1 MVYMLLCLTRR
12 RIHLQCQ
19 HGFWAQTRSLEV
31 RWFVMLVVRWF
42 VIADKL
48 QFDALCIHLQ
58 AFAQF
63 ATYIYIY
70 ICEFLCKLR
79 LFDVEW
85 CRKHLNVEHT
95 EMGKILHGT
104 VALSGACRTNARMYR
119 ISKSSNRLLLDV
131 VQLATWYCHANLDL
145 LLCNIWGYV
154 KDGNPWQLS
163 SWLMRDLFR
172 PVQRM
177 RFKATKSNSKHI
189 LDSVCRCFSVRKR

>member
-63 ATYIYIY
+63 ATYIYIFANSCANCVY
-70 ICEFLCKLR
+70 LMWN
-79 LFDVEW
+79 DVENIW
-85 CRKHLNVEHT
+85 MWSTQRWEKSCMELLHWVEHAELMQGCT
-95 EMGKILHGT
+95 ESQNQATDCYWMLYSLLHGIVMQT
-104 VALSGACRTNARMYR
+104 WICFCAISEVMSKTGILGNCLHDWWEICSGRCKGCDLKQRKAIANTFW
-119 ISKSSNRLLLDV
+119 IVFVDV
-131 VQLATWYCHANLDL
+131 FL
-145 LLCNIWGYV
+145 
-154 KDGNPWQLS
+154 
-163 SWLMRDLFR
+163 
-172 PVQRM
+172 
-177 RFKATKSNSKHI
+177 
-189 LDSVCRCFSVRKR
+189 